1 MHKVT
6 YNFPLASCYFKGWCS
21 HIVFENFS
29 KLSPHFDPADCQ
41 NWKKYNISAL
51 YKILF
56 FNETFLNIFSIQSML
71 SNSRKEWKLQM
82 LCCLFN
88 QLFSRFL
95 CDITMPWN
103 FSHGIT
109 WWHSLSFYVCSL
121 WVAFTPP
128 PPKPSWLIVL
138 LAFTPFGLENE
149 ALFYFSGAW
158 TMRSLMKLQLQLE
171 EV

>member
-1 MHKVT
+1 MLLQRMMLSLCLKTYQSCILILTLLIAKIGRNVT
-6 YNFPLASCYFKGWCS
+6 SELFIYR
-21 HIVFENFS
+21 
-29 KLSPHFDPADCQ
+29 
-41 NWKKYNISAL
+41 
-51 YKILF
+51 ILF
-56 FNETFLNIFSIQSML
+56 FNETFLNMFSIQSML

-138 LAFTPFGLENE
+138 LAFIPFGLENE

>member
-1 MHKVT
+1 MLLQRMMLSLCLKTYQSCILILTLLIAKIGRNVT
-6 YNFPLASCYFKGWCS
+6 SELFIYR
-21 HIVFENFS
+21 
-29 KLSPHFDPADCQ
+29 
-41 NWKKYNISAL
+41 
-51 YKILF
+51 ILF
-56 FNETFLNIFSIQSML
+56 FNETFLNMFSIQSML